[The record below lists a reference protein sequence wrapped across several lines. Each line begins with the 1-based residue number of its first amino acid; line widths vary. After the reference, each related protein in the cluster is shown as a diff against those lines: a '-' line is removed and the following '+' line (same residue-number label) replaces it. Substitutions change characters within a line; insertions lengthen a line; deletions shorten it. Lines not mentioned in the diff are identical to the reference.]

1 MPAQPASQALQGLK
15 VLDLTRAR
23 AGPTTVKQLA
33 DWGADVIKIEGPEAA
48 KSMDLGTRHG
58 SDFQNLHRNKRS
70 LILDL
75 KEPDGLAVF
84 MRMVESADVVVENYR
99 PNVKH
104 RLGVDYDS
112 LKKVNPRIV
121 LGSISGFGQDGL
133 YAERPGLDQ
142 IAQGMGGH
150 MAVTGEAGRGPMRAG
165 IAVADMSAGLLC
177 ANAILMAL
185 LEREKSD
192 EGQWVHT
199 SLLEAQIF
207 MLDFQAARWLMEG
220 EVAGQAGNEH
230 PTIVPTG
237 TFETS
242 DGYVNMS
249 PGPSMWERFCKVLD
263 APELS
268 EDPDYQTYPDR
279 QRNRVRL
286 VEDIQTH
293 TRKKDSATW
302 VRLLNLAGVPCG
314 PILGVDETFGDPQ
327 VEHLGMAQTVTSDAL
342 GETTLVGQ
350 AIHMS
355 RTPNELVRAS
365 PEPGENGLEV
375 LAELGYSE
383 AELADLKARE
393 II

>member
-249 PGPSMWERFCKVLD
+249 PGPSMWER
-263 APELS
+263 
-268 EDPDYQTYPDR
+268 
-279 QRNRVRL
+279 
-286 VEDIQTH
+286 
-293 TRKKDSATW
+293 
-302 VRLLNLAGVPCG
+302 
-314 PILGVDETFGDPQ
+314 
-327 VEHLGMAQTVTSDAL
+327 
-342 GETTLVGQ
+342 
-350 AIHMS
+350 
-355 RTPNELVRAS
+355 
-365 PEPGENGLEV
+365 
-375 LAELGYSE
+375 
-383 AELADLKARE
+383 
-393 II
+393 

>member
-1 MPAQPASQALQGLK
+1 MPAQPASQALDGLR

-23 AGPTTVKQLA
+23 AGPTAVKQLA

-48 KSMDLGTRHG
+48 GSMDLGTRHG

-70 LILDL
+70 LVLDL

-84 MRMVESADVVVENYR
+84 MRLVESADVVVENYR
-99 PNVKH
+99 PNVKN
-104 RLGVDYDS
+104 RLGIDYES
-112 LKKVNPRIV
+112 LKRVNPRIV
-121 LGSISGFGQDGL
+121 LGSISGFGQDGP
-133 YAERPGLDQ
+133 YADRPGLDQ

-150 MAVTGEAGRGPMRAG
+150 MAITGEAGRGPMRAG

-185 LEREKSD
+185 FEREKSGV
-192 EGQWVHT
+192 GQWVAT

-220 EVAGQAGNEH
+220 EVPGQAGNEH

-237 TFETS
+237 AFETK

-249 PGPSMWERFCKVLD
+249 PGPAMWERFCKALD
-263 APELS
+263 APELT
-268 EDPDYQTYPDR
+268 DNPDYATYPDR
-279 QRNRVRL
+279 QRNRVQL
-286 VEDIQTH
+286 VKDIEIQT
-293 TRKKDSATW
+293 RQKDSATW
-302 VRLLNLAGVPCG
+302 VRLLNQAGVPCG
-314 PILGVDETFGDPQ
+314 PILGVDQTFGDPQ
-327 VEHLGMAQTVTSDAL
+327 VEHLGMAQTVESAAL

-355 RTPNELVRAS
+355 RTPNKLVRAS
-365 PEPGENGLEV
+365 PEAGEHGAEV
-375 LAELGYSE
+375 LGELGYD
-383 AELADLKARE
+383 ADELADLKRRH

>member
-1 MPAQPASQALQGLK
+1 MPAQPASQALAGLR

-23 AGPTTVKQLA
+23 AGPTAVKQLA

-48 KSMDLGTRHG
+48 RQMDLGTRHG

-75 KEPDGLAVF
+75 KQADGLAVF
-84 MRMVESADVVVENYR
+84 MRLVETADVVVENYR
-99 PNVKH
+99 PRVKH
-104 RLGVDYDS
+104 RLGIDYES
-112 LKKVNPRIV
+112 LKRVNRRIV
-121 LGSISGFGQDGL
+121 LGSISGFGQDGP
-133 YAERPGLDQ
+133 YADRPGLDQ

-150 MAVTGEAGRGPMRAG
+150 MAITGEAGRGPMRAG
-165 IAVADMSAGLLC
+165 IAVADMSGGLLC

-185 LEREKSD
+185 LEREKSGI
-192 EGQWVHT
+192 GQWVHT

-220 EVAGQAGNEH
+220 EVPGQAGNAH

-237 TFETS
+237 TFETA
-242 DGYVNMS
+242 DGFVNIS
-249 PGPSMWERFCKVLD
+249 PGPAMWERFCTVLD
-263 APELS
+263 AAQLTRNPA
-268 EDPDYQTYPDR
+268 YRTYADR
-279 QRNRVRL
+279 QRNRAEL
-286 VEDIQTH
+286 VKDIEKL

-302 VRLLNLAGVPCG
+302 VHLLNRAGVPCG
-314 PILGVDETFGDPQ
+314 PILGVDETFADPQ
-327 VEHLGMAQTVTSDAL
+327 VKHLGMAQTVSSAAL

-355 RTPNELVRAS
+355 RTPNALVRAS
-365 PEPGENGLEV
+365 PEPGEHGAEV
-375 LAELGYSE
+375 LAEIGYSE
-383 AELADLKARE
+383 AEVADLKARQ